1 MSDYLQLLTDPSVI
15 LSFLTLA
22 ALEIVLGIDNL
33 LFVQI
38 IAGRVSPDKQRLAR
52 RLGLALALLTRL
64 ALLASIAWV
73 AGLVEPILT
82 VDWFGPEHAYDL
94 SWRDIILL
102 GGGLF
107 LLAKSTTEIH
117 HNIDVA
123 HEDAGAKKTYLTLAS
138 AVVQIALLD
147 IVFSLDSVITAVG
160 MTNHLPVM
168 VVAVIAAM
176 IVMIAAANAV
186 GDFVDKHPSVKM
198 LCLAFLLLI
207 GVALLGEG
215 LHFHIPKGYL
225 YFAMLFSVTV
235 EGLNVT
241 MAQRRRRAEQ
251 RRPAFEPHR
260 DGAATAPRSG

>member
-1 MSDYLQLLTDPSVI
+1 MIDLAFLTDPTVI

-38 IAGRVSPDKQRLAR
+38 VAGRVSPQQQRLAR
-52 RLGLALALLTRL
+52 RLGLTLALGTRL

-73 AGLVEPILT
+73 AGLTAPIWT
-82 VDWFGPEHAYDL
+82 MTWFGPDYVYDL

-117 HNIDVA
+117 HNIDVE
-123 HEDAGAKKTYLTLAS
+123 HEDAASKPSYLSLGA
-138 AVVQIALLD
+138 AVVQIAILD

-168 VVAVIAAM
+168 VAAVIAAM
-176 IVMIAAANAV
+176 VVMILAANAV
-186 GDFVDKHPSVKM
+186 GEFVDKHPSVKM
-198 LCLAFLLLI
+198 LCLSFLLLI

-225 YFAMLFSVTV
+225 YFAIAFSAGV
-235 EGLNVT
+235 EGLNLW
-241 MAQRRRRAEQ
+241 ARARKQ
-251 RRPAFEPHR
+251 
-260 DGAATAPRSG
+260 AAKKAAH

>member
-1 MSDYLQLLTDPSVI
+1 MDLAFLTDPSVI

-38 IAGRVSPDKQRLAR
+38 VAGRVAPERQRLAR
-52 RLGLALALLTRL
+52 RLGLTLALGTRL

-73 AGLVEPILT
+73 AGLTTPIWT
-82 VDWFGPEHAYDL
+82 MTWFGPENLYEL

-117 HNIDVA
+117 HNIDVE
-123 HEDAGAKKTYLTLAS
+123 HEEAGAKPSYLSLGA
-138 AVVQIALLD
+138 AVVQIAILD

-168 VVAVIAAM
+168 VAAVVAAM
-176 IVMIAAANAV
+176 FVMILAANAV

-198 LCLAFLLLI
+198 LCLALLLLI

-225 YFAMLFSVTV
+225 YFAIAFSAGV
-235 EGLNVT
+235 EGLNLW
-241 MAQRRRRAEQ
+241 ARARRQ
-251 RRPAFEPHR
+251 
-260 DGAATAPRSG
+260 AAKKAVH

>member
-1 MSDYLQLLTDPSVI
+1 MIDLLTDPSVI

-38 IAGRVSPDKQRLAR
+38 VAGRVAPERQRLAR
-52 RLGLALALLTRL
+52 RAGLSLALLTRL

-73 AGLVEPILT
+73 AGLTAPIWTIGWL
-82 VDWFGPEHAYDL
+82 GPEATFDL
-94 SWRDIILL
+94 SWRDVILL

-117 HNIDVA
+117 HNIDVE
-123 HEDAGAKKTYLTLAS
+123 HEEHGGRRGYLGLGA
-138 AVVQIALLD
+138 AVAQIALLD

-160 MTNHLPVM
+160 MTHHLPVM
-168 VVAVIAAM
+168 VAAVVAAM

-186 GDFVDKHPSVKM
+186 GDFVDRHPSVKM

-225 YFAMLFSVTV
+225 YFAIAFSAGV
-235 EGLNVT
+235 EALNLW
-241 MAQRRRRAEQ
+241 ARARRQAKGRAK
-251 RRPAFEPHR
+251 A
-260 DGAATAPRSG
+260 

>member
-1 MSDYLQLLTDPSVI
+1 MIDLAFLTDPSVI

-38 IAGRVSPDKQRLAR
+38 VAGRVSPERQRLAR
-52 RLGLALALLTRL
+52 RLGLTLALGTRL

-73 AGLVEPILT
+73 AGLTEPIWT
-82 VDWFGPEHAYDL
+82 INWFGPDFEYAL

-117 HNIDVA
+117 HNIDVE
-123 HEDAGAKKTYLTLAS
+123 HEDGTAKPSYLGLGA

-160 MTNHLPVM
+160 MTQHLPVM
-168 VVAVIAAM
+168 VAAVVAAM
-176 IVMIAAANAV
+176 VVMILAANAV
-186 GDFVDKHPSVKM
+186 GEFVDRHPSVKM
-198 LCLAFLLLI
+198 LCLSFLLLI

-225 YFAMLFSVTV
+225 YFAIAFSAGV
-235 EGLNVT
+235 EALNLW
-241 MAQRRRRAEQ
+241 ARARRQAAKARAK
-251 RRPAFEPHR
+251 
-260 DGAATAPRSG
+260 G

>member
-1 MSDYLQLLTDPSVI
+1 MIDLLTDPQVI

-38 IAGRVSPDKQRLAR
+38 VAGRVAPQRQRLAR
-52 RLGLALALLTRL
+52 RAGLSLALLTRI

-73 AGLVEPILT
+73 AGLTAPVWTFEWPRWDISY
-82 VDWFGPEHAYDL
+82 AL

-117 HNIDVA
+117 HNIDVDDA
-123 HEDAGAKKTYLTLAS
+123 HDESKPSYLSLGAAI
-138 AVVQIALLD
+138 VQIALLD

-168 VVAVIAAM
+168 VAAVVAAM
-176 IVMIAAANAV
+176 VVMILAANAV

-225 YFAMLFSVTV
+225 YFAIAFSALV
-235 EGLNVT
+235 EALNLW
-241 MAQRRRRAEQ
+241 ARAKRRTAREKSK
-251 RRPAFEPHR
+251 
-260 DGAATAPRSG
+260 AA

>member
-1 MSDYLQLLTDPSVI
+1 MTDLLGLLTDPTVI

-38 IAGRVSPDKQRLAR
+38 IAGRVAPERQRMAR
-52 RLGLALALLTRL
+52 RLGLAFALGTRL
-64 ALLASIAWV
+64 LLLASIAWV
-73 AGLVEPILT
+73 AGLTAPILT
-82 VDWFGPEHAYDL
+82 IDWFGPEHIYEL

-117 HNIDVA
+117 HNIDVE
-123 HEDAGAKKTYLTLAS
+123 HEEPGAKKTYLSLAS
-138 AVVQIALLD
+138 AIVQIAILD

-160 MTNHLPVM
+160 MTDHLPVM
-168 VVAVIAAM
+168 VAAVIAAM

-225 YFAMLFSVTV
+225 YFAIAFSAGV
-235 EGLNVT
+235 EGLNLW
-241 MAQRRRRAEQ
+241 ARARRERA
-251 RRPAFEPHR
+251 AK
-260 DGAATAPRSG
+260 AASIAKM

>member
-1 MSDYLQLLTDPSVI
+1 MTIDQLTDPQVI

-38 IAGRVSPDKQRLAR
+38 VAGRVSPERQRLAR
-52 RLGLALALLTRL
+52 RAGLGLALLTRL

-73 AGLVEPILT
+73 AGLTTPIWT
-82 VDWFGPEHAYDL
+82 MDWFGPDDAYVL
-94 SWRDIILL
+94 SWHDIILL
-102 GGGLF
+102 GGGVF

-117 HNIDVA
+117 HNIDVEEEEQA
-123 HEDAGAKKTYLTLAS
+123 TKRSYLGLGA
-138 AVVQIALLD
+138 AVIQIALLD

-168 VVAVIAAM
+168 VAAVCAAM
-176 IVMIAAANAV
+176 LVMILAANAV
-186 GDFVDKHPSVKM
+186 GEFVDRHPSVKM

-225 YFAMLFSVTV
+225 YFAIAFSAGV
-235 EGLNVT
+235 EGLNLW
-241 MAQRRRRAEQ
+241 ARARRQ
-251 RRPAFEPHR
+251 
-260 DGAATAPRSG
+260 AARERSKAA

>member
-1 MSDYLQLLTDPSVI
+1 MIDLLTDPQLI

-38 IAGRVSPDKQRLAR
+38 VAARVAPEHQSRAR
-52 RLGLALALLTRL
+52 RAGLAMALIMRL
-64 ALLASIAWV
+64 LLLASIAWV
-73 AGLVEPILT
+73 ASLVAPIWTL
-82 VDWFGPEHAYDL
+82 DWPSLGWSFAL

-117 HNIDVA
+117 HHI
-123 HEDAGAKKTYLTLAS
+123 EGAEAARSGPKKYLTLAS
-138 AVVQIALLD
+138 AIVQIALLD

-160 MTNHLPVM
+160 MTDHLPIM
-168 VVAVIAAM
+168 VAAVLAAM
-176 IVMIAAANAV
+176 AVMILAANAV
-186 GDFVDKHPSVKM
+186 GTFVDRHPSVKM
-198 LCLAFLLLI
+198 LCLSFLLLI

-225 YFAMLFSVTV
+225 YFAIAFSALV
-235 EGLNVT
+235 EGLNLW
-241 MAQRRRRAEQ
+241 ARARRQ
-251 RRPAFEPHR
+251 
-260 DGAATAPRSG
+260 AAKP

>member
-1 MSDYLQLLTDPSVI
+1 MIDLLTDPQLI

-38 IAGRVSPDKQRLAR
+38 VAARVAPEHQARAR
-52 RLGLALALLTRL
+52 RAGLAMALIMRL
-64 ALLASIAWV
+64 VLLASIAWV
-73 AGLVEPILT
+73 ASLVEPVWTL
-82 VDWFGPEHAYDL
+82 DWPSLEWSFAL

-117 HNIDVA
+117 HHIEGAD
-123 HEDAGAKKTYLTLAS
+123 DAAVGARTYLTLPS
-138 AVVQIALLD
+138 AIVQIALLD

-160 MTNHLPVM
+160 MTDHLPIM
-168 VVAVIAAM
+168 VAAVLAAM
-176 IVMIAAANAV
+176 AVMILAANAV
-186 GDFVDKHPSVKM
+186 GAFVDRHPSVKM
-198 LCLAFLLLI
+198 LCLSFLLLI

-225 YFAMLFSVTV
+225 YFAIAFSALV
-235 EGLNVT
+235 EGLNLW
-241 MAQRRRRAEQ
+241 ARARRQ
-251 RRPAFEPHR
+251 
-260 DGAATAPRSG
+260 AAKSQ

>member
-1 MSDYLQLLTDPSVI
+1 MVSLFDLLTDPAVI

-38 IAGRVSPDKQRLAR
+38 VAGRVSPERQRLAR
-52 RLGLALALLTRL
+52 RLGLTLALGTRL

-73 AGLVEPILT
+73 AGLTEPIWTLSFPQWEI
-82 VDWFGPEHAYDL
+82 DYAL

-117 HNIDVA
+117 HNIDVEEEE
-123 HEDAGAKKTYLTLAS
+123 HGGKKSYLGLGA
-138 AVVQIALLD
+138 AVIQIAILD

-168 VVAVIAAM
+168 VAAVVAAM
-176 IVMIAAANAV
+176 LVMIMAANAV
-186 GDFVDKHPSVKM
+186 GDFVDRHPSVKM

-225 YFAMLFSVTV
+225 YFAIAFSAGV
-235 EGLNVT
+235 EGLNLW
-241 MAQRRRRAEQ
+241 ARARRQAAKERAK
-251 RRPAFEPHR
+251 
-260 DGAATAPRSG
+260 GA

>member
-1 MSDYLQLLTDPSVI
+1 MIDLLTDPSVI

-38 IAGRVSPDKQRLAR
+38 VAGRVTPDKQRLAR
-52 RLGLALALLTRL
+52 RLGLAMALGTRL
-64 ALLASIAWV
+64 LLLASIAWV
-73 AGLVEPILT
+73 AGLTAPIWT
-82 VDWFGPEHAYDL
+82 VDWFGPEYMYEL

-123 HEDAGAKKTYLTLAS
+123 AEEKAATKTYLSLAS
-138 AVVQIALLD
+138 AVVQIAILD

-160 MTNHLPVM
+160 MTDHLPVM
-168 VVAVIAAM
+168 VAAVVTAMVVM
-176 IVMIAAANAV
+176 IVAANAV

-225 YFAMLFSVTV
+225 YFAIAFSALV
-235 EGLNVT
+235 EGLNLWARALRT
-241 MAQRRRRAEQ
+241 KAAQ
-251 RRPAFEPHR
+251 
-260 DGAATAPRSG
+260 SS

>member
-1 MSDYLQLLTDPSVI
+1 MSSFLELMTDPAVI

-38 IAGRVSPDKQRLAR
+38 IAGRVPPQHQRLAR

-64 ALLASIAWV
+64 LLLASISWV
-73 AGLVEPILT
+73 AGLTAPILT
-82 VDWFGPEHAYDL
+82 FDWFGPEHVYTL

-123 HEDAGAKKTYLTLAS
+123 GDHADTKRTYLTLGS

-160 MTNHLPVM
+160 MSDHLEVM
-168 VVAVIAAM
+168 VAAVVLAM

-225 YFAMLFSVTV
+225 YFAIAFSAGV
-235 EGLNVT
+235 EGLNLW
-241 MAQRRRRAEQ
+241 ARARRERA
-251 RRPAFEPHR
+251 AK
-260 DGAATAPRSG
+260 AASIAKM

>member
-1 MSDYLQLLTDPSVI
+1 V
-15 LSFLTLA
+15 
-22 ALEIVLGIDNL
+22 
-33 LFVQI
+33 
-38 IAGRVSPDKQRLAR
+38 AGRVAPERQRLAR
-52 RLGLALALLTRL
+52 RAGLSLALLTRL

-73 AGLVEPILT
+73 AGLTEPIWT
-82 VDWFGPEHAYDL
+82 MDWFGPDHAYDL

-117 HNIDVA
+117 HNIDVE
-123 HEDAGAKKTYLTLAS
+123 HEDAAAKPSYLGLGA

-160 MTNHLPVM
+160 MTQHLPVM
-168 VVAVIAAM
+168 VAAVVAAM
-176 IVMIAAANAV
+176 VVMILAANAV

-225 YFAMLFSVTV
+225 YFAIAFSAGV
-235 EGLNVT
+235 EGLNLW
-241 MAQRRRRAEQ
+241 ARARRQ
-251 RRPAFEPHR
+251 
-260 DGAATAPRSG
+260 AAKKTVH

>member
-1 MSDYLQLLTDPSVI
+1 MLDLVTDPQTI
-15 LSFLTLA
+15 LSFFTLA

-38 IAGRVSPDKQRLAR
+38 VAGRVAPERQRLAR
-52 RLGLALALLTRL
+52 RLGLTFALGTRL

-73 AGLVEPILT
+73 AGLTAPIWT
-82 VDWFGPEHAYDL
+82 IDWPDWEISYAL

-117 HNIDVA
+117 HNIDVEEA
-123 HEDAGAKKTYLTLAS
+123 ERGAKPSYLGLAA

-160 MTNHLPVM
+160 MTDHLPVM
-168 VVAVIAAM
+168 VAAVVAAM
-176 IVMIAAANAV
+176 LVMILAANAV
-186 GDFVDKHPSVKM
+186 GEFVDRHPSVKM
-198 LCLAFLLLI
+198 LCLSFLLLI

-225 YFAMLFSVTV
+225 YFAIAFSAGV
-235 EGLNVT
+235 EGLNLW
-241 MAQRRRRAEQ
+241 ARARRQKARERSK
-251 RRPAFEPHR
+251 
-260 DGAATAPRSG
+260 TA